1 MFGNHEN
8 FFSDQFDTTGDS
20 DDWLKT
26 ELGNIWQ
33 SLFNEATL
41 NEFTTNTYYS
51 TVNEDHNLKVISLD
65 TQTCDTLNFHLIE
78 DSNVDPLNQVRMI
91 DFGKRLI
98 SLA

>member
-1 MFGNHEN
+1 MFGNHDN

-33 SLFNEATL
+33 NLFIQDTL

-51 TVNEDHNLKVISLD
+51 VVNDQHNLKIISLD
-65 TQTCDTLNFHLIE
+65 TQTCNTLNFHLIE
-78 DSNVDPLNQVRMI
+78 DSSVDPLNQV
-91 DFGKRLI
+91 KREIKLV
-98 SLA
+98 